1 MLRTCGPIQQAT
13 GTSPCDAGGGTPCVD
28 SPSSAATRPFSS
40 GAAGVSKSFH
50 LCPSISMSRTP
61 KGTESAKTSVRGDF
75 LTAPERYGQRSRP
88 CVHTSCSRTRQTP
101 DGSEKKDGQQNNK
114 GEFGKRESE
123 AYVDGR
129 QVGGG
134 CAVIED
140 LDASY
145 RTNAAF

>member
-1 MLRTCGPIQQAT
+1 MQRAHQRDRH
-13 GTSPCDAGGGTPCVD
+13 SN
-28 SPSSAATRPFSS
+28 
-40 GAAGVSKSFH
+40 GA
-50 LCPSISMSRTP
+50 
-61 KGTESAKTSVRGDF
+61 
-75 LTAPERYGQRSRP
+75 
-88 CVHTSCSRTRQTP
+88 
-101 DGSEKKDGQQNNK
+101 EKKGRAARQQKSK